1 MAEPAPV
8 AAAPALQVRSLSKR
22 FGGVAAIDALDLE
35 VRAGEALGV
44 IGPNGAGKSTLVNLI
59 SGALLPD
66 AGALLLHGEEI
77 TTLRADARARLG
89 IGRTY
94 QIPRPFARMSV
105 RENLA
110 LAARHA
116 YTGTESPQAP
126 QPIAGR
132 CEQILERTGLADVA
146 DTAAGELP
154 LLRRKRLELARAL
167 ALRPRLL
174 LLDEIG
180 AGLIETETRALI
192 KLIIELHR
200 EIGTIV
206 LIEHVMD
213 VITACCERTAV
224 LASGKLLCVGAT
236 RAVLAD
242 AQVAAVYLGT
252 SEATQDAA
260 PADRAPPRVSQSTP
274 GAVSRPAPHSA
285 PAPAS
290 ALLAVRA
297 IEVHYGGV
305 RVLRKVSI
313 NVQHGECVAL
323 LGANGAGKTTL
334 ARAISGAVPLAGGA
348 IEFAGVALA
357 GLAPERVTALGI
369 AHCMEGR
376 RIFSSL
382 TVEDN
387 LLLALPRMA
396 QRAAAERLHRVYQM
410 FPALYE
416 RRDRVGTAMSGGQQ
430 QMLAIARA
438 LMSQPRLLI
447 FDEISLGLAP
457 IAVESL
463 YQSLAGIRA
472 AGVAMLIVEQN
483 IQRGL
488 QLADRAYVLAHGE
501 VRLSGTPGEIR
512 NSQELRALYVGEDAA
527 TQDAT

>member
-1 MAEPAPV
+1 MVEPAT
-8 AAAPALQVRSLSKR
+8 ALQVRGLCKY
-22 FGGVAAIDALDLE
+22 FGGVAAIDMLDLT

-44 IGPNGAGKSTLVNLI
+44 IGPNGAGKSTLINLI

-66 AGALLLHGEEI
+66 AGSILLHGGEI

-94 QIPRPFARMSV
+94 QIPRPFARLSV
-105 RENLA
+105 RENLE

-116 YTGTESPQAP
+116 RHERAGGAHEQQS
-126 QPIAGR
+126 IAER
-132 CEQILERTGLADVA
+132 CARILERTGLADVA
-146 DTAAGELP
+146 GTAAGELP

-167 ALRPRLL
+167 ALQPRLL

-192 KLIIELHR
+192 GLIIELR
-200 EIGTIV
+200 PEIGTIV

-224 LASGKLLCVGAT
+224 LVTGKLLLAGAT
-236 RAVLAD
+236 REVLAD
-242 AQVAAVYLGT
+242 SQVAAVYLGT
-252 SEATQDAA
+252 GEGAQDAA
-260 PADRAPPRVSQSTP
+260 PIIQASPKTAA
-274 GAVSRPAPHSA
+274 AVPVAAATAA
-285 PAPAS
+285 PA

-297 IEVHYGGV
+297 IDVHYGGV
-305 RVLRKVSI
+305 RALRNVSI
-313 NVQHGECVAL
+313 EVQAGECVAL

-334 ARAISGAVPLAGGA
+334 AQAISGAVPLAGGA
-348 IEFAGVALA
+348 IEFDGTALA
-357 GLAPERVTALGI
+357 GLPPERVSALGI

-382 TVEDN
+382 SVEEN
-387 LLLALPRMA
+387 LLLAVPRPA
-396 QRAAAERLHRVYQM
+396 RHAAEERLQQVYQM

-416 RRDRVGTAMSGGQQ
+416 RRDRAGTAMSGGQQ

-438 LMSQPRLLI
+438 LMSRPRLVI

-457 IAVESL
+457 IAVERL
-463 YQSLAGIRA
+463 YQSLTAIRA

-483 IQRGL
+483 IHRGL
-488 QLADRAYVLAHGE
+488 QLADRAYVLAHGA
-501 VRLSGTPGEIR
+501 VRLKGAPGEIR
-512 NSQELRALYVGEDAA
+512 DSPELRALYVGESAA
-527 TQDAT
+527 

>member
-1 MAEPAPV
+1 MAEPAM
-8 AAAPALQVRSLSKR
+8 ALQVRGLSKH
-22 FGGVAAIDALDLE
+22 FGGVAAIDTLDLE

-66 AGALLLHGEEI
+66 AGALLLHGEAI
-77 TTLRADARARLG
+77 TSLRADARTRLG

-110 LAARHA
+110 LAARHSF
-116 YTGTESPQAP
+116 TGAQPASHAAVRSTQAR
-126 QPIAGR
+126 QPIAQR

-167 ALRPRLL
+167 ALQPRLL

-192 KLIIELHR
+192 KLIIGLR
-200 EIGTIV
+200 EQIATIV

-224 LASGKLLCVGAT
+224 LASGQLLRIGAT
-236 RAVLAD
+236 REVLAD

-252 SEATQDAA
+252 SERAADAA
-260 PADRAPPRVSQSTP
+260 PVVSAIPQSTP
-274 GAVSRPAPHSA
+274 AAK
-285 PAPAS
+285 
-290 ALLAVRA
+290 LLAVNA
-297 IEVHYGGV
+297 IDVHYGGV
-305 RVLRKVSI
+305 RALRKVSI
-313 NVQHGECVAL
+313 EVRRGECVAL

-334 ARAISGAVPLAGGA
+334 ARAISGAVPLADGT

-357 GLAPERVTALGI
+357 RLPPERVTALGI

-376 RIFSSL
+376 RIFASL
-382 TVEDN
+382 SVEEN
-387 LLLALPRMA
+387 LLLAVPPAA
-396 QRAAAERLHRVYQM
+396 QRDAADRLRQAYQM
-410 FPALYE
+410 FPALHA
-416 RRDRVGTAMSGGQQ
+416 RRARVGTAMSGGQQ

-463 YQSLAGIRA
+463 YQSLASIRA
-472 AGVAMLIVEQN
+472 AGIAMLIVEQN
-483 IQRGL
+483 IHRGL

-512 NSQELRALYVGEDAA
+512 DSAELRALYVGEDAA
-527 TQDAT
+527 SQGAA